1 MRTWVFLAGAILA
14 EVTGT
19 LSMKAAI
26 EHPALYILMALGY
39 AAAFVFLSLTLRSG
53 LPLGIAYGIW
63 GASGV
68 ALTAAA
74 SALLFAE
81 PITVVMALGIVAI
94 MAGVMLVEIGH
105 RGQDV
110 PTVAATEAEHPVALP
125 RPEPEPRAPREAG
138 SHARG
143 AAESP
148 RPEAESPR
156 REAESQ
162 ARRSADSQPR
172 QEES

>member
-1 MRTWVFLAGAILA
+1 VRTWVFLAGAILA

-110 PTVAATEAEHPVALP
+110 PTVAATEADYPAAPP
-125 RPEPEPRAPREAG
+125 RPG
-138 SHARG
+138 
-143 AAESP
+143 AES
-148 RPEAESPR
+148 RASREAESPR
-156 REAESQ
+156 RDAELPARRPAESQ
-162 ARRSADSQPR
+162 AR